1 MYFLRLLRRSNI
13 FPPRLQEAGKSA
25 FSIRFRSG
33 RRFESTG
40 SEPSDVQAAKSRE
53 RAERVLKRVPKPL
66 RKYTDG
72 LRNAPV
78 SHVVAFLILHEL
90 TAIVPL
96 VGLASLFHY
105 TQWLPTSFT
114 NSEYISQGT
123 ERFGR
128 YFRRKGWFGFS
139 NEEQEGNTSGS
150 RLNGN
155 GTRILVEV
163 ATAYAITKVLLP
175 ARIIL
180 SVWATP
186 WFARVFIG
194 KIGGGIKKLFGRSAT

>member
-1 MYFLRLLRRSNI
+1 MFLRQLLRRSTISPLARQNAGTSAFTTR
-13 FPPRLQEAGKSA
+13 FPGRRRLQ
-25 FSIRFRSG
+25 
-33 RRFESTG
+33 STN
-40 SEPSDVQAAKSRE
+40 SDAQANKSRE
-53 RAERVLKRVPKPL
+53 RAERVLNRVPKPL

-78 SHVVAFLILHEL
+78 SHVVAFLILHEI

-96 VGLASLFHY
+96 VGLAGLFHY

-114 NSEYISQGT
+114 NSEYVSQGI

-139 NEEQEGNTSGS
+139 NEQREDNKSDS
-150 RLNGN
+150 KLSGN
-155 GTRILVEV
+155 GGRILIEV

-175 ARIIL
+175 ARIIF

-186 WFARVFIG
+186 WFARVFIR
-194 KIGGGIKKLFGRSAT
+194 KLGGGIKRIFGRKSA